1 MAITAKLQHL
11 KITARKVRLVAD
23 VVRNKSVSEAE
34 AILRFTPKKAS
45 LPMLKLLRSAMAT
58 VKNTYKADP
67 ADYYIAR
74 LMVNDGP
81 MSERVFP
88 RSRGR
93 ADKIAKRTSH
103 ITLVLDTKTAQKK
116 EVEKDVK
123 IEDAKTAPKKVAKTA
138 VSNKK

>member
-1 MAITAKLQHL
+1 MEITAKLQHL
-11 KITARKVRLVAD
+11 KITARKVRLVANLI
-23 VVRNKSVSEAE
+23 RNKSVNEAE

-67 ADYYIAR
+67 SEYYLAK
-74 LMVNDGP
+74 LTVDDGP

-93 ADKIAKRTSH
+93 ADKIQKRTSH
-103 ITLVLDTKTAQKK
+103 ITMVLDTKKTATKTETPLKAVAKSSQKK
-116 EVEKDVK
+116 V
-123 IEDAKTAPKKVAKTA
+123 T
-138 VSNKK
+138 NKK